1 MIKKILLTCITIS
14 SLAVVSAQTF
24 VNRGAPVAVMQG
36 GLMIVKTDG
45 VTTGSGSLENDA
57 QGTGIFKNQGDLTI
71 EGSFINTSGVAD
83 GYASNT
89 GIYRVLQNW
98 VNNATFTADNS
109 LVELNGGA
117 QQITGSIPT
126 TFFNLNCNTPGSVKT
141 QTLDAMVNGVLT
153 LNGTELATQDNLMT
167 INNTDPAAIVQNNV
181 NTAFVSSDG
190 PARTGRLVRATNQK
204 VDYIFPTG
212 MNDGGTPKIREV
224 AITPANSQS
233 RFYRV
238 RFVDHVP
245 TTSTTTDD
253 GFDTIKKSAG
263 VRAVNDVFY
272 HMIASTDNS
281 PADLSIYFDPTAD
294 HRWQGI
300 ARWQDVPEW
309 QNLLGAV
316 ENPGQLGTSRLRL
329 TKAAWIPTTDEA
341 HALIDTIPI
350 KKDFNF
356 PTAFVGDGN
365 FSGDQSQNAYFTIIN
380 QGDLAILDELSV
392 FNRWG
397 EMVFNSKRDATDKW
411 DGHYHGKLQQQGNYV
426 YLATVRNKTTN
437 KLYPTVT
444 GNVSLLW

>member
-1 MIKKILLTCITIS
+1 MKQKLLLTTIAVGAFL
-14 SLAVVSAQTF
+14 SLSAQTF

-36 GLMIVKTDG
+36 GQMVVKSDG

-57 QGTGIFKNQGDLTI
+57 QATGIFKNQGLVMI

-83 GYASNT
+83 GYAANT
-89 GIYRVLQNW
+89 GIYRVLKNW

-109 LVELNGGA
+109 TVQLNGTA
-117 QQITGSIPT
+117 QQITGTIPT
-126 TFFNLNCNTPGSVKT
+126 TFFNLECNTPGTVKT
-141 QTLDAMVNGVLT
+141 QTLDAGVNGVLT
-153 LNGTELATQDNLMT
+153 LNGTELATQDYAMT
-167 INNTDPAAIVQNNV
+167 VNNTNPAAIVQNTV

-204 VDYIFPTG
+204 MDYIFPTG

-224 AITPANSQS
+224 SITPANSQS

-253 GFDTIKKSAG
+253 GFDTIKKSGG
-263 VRAVNDVFY
+263 VKTVNDVFY
-272 HMIASTDNS
+272 HMVSATDNA
-281 PADLSIYFDPTAD
+281 PADLSIYFDRTAD
-294 HRWQGI
+294 HDWQGI

-309 QNLLGAV
+309 QNLMGAV
-316 ENPGQLGTSRLRL
+316 ETPGQLGSTRVRL
-329 TKAAWIPTTDEA
+329 TKSAWIPTTDEA

-350 KKDFNF
+350 RRDFNF

-365 FSGDQSQNAYFTIIN
+365 YSGDQAQNAYFTIIN
-380 QGDLAILDELSV
+380 QGDNVILDELSV

-397 EMVFNSKRDATDKW
+397 EMVFNSKREGNDKW

-426 YLATVRNKTTN
+426 YLATVRNKATN